1 MSYYCNNRFP
11 LHNCWTTNIV
21 IRCRNDQHLQTSI
34 CCAKIHCN
42 VILTWKKIHKIQGP
56 RIPCIAMPFVVCFQ
70 KLSLSEIHKSIVQD
84 CIYNYNIKFCKGC
97 NMRRLVAAKII
108 TKPTLLFWILLLT
121 NSVDPKDFGNSLTK
135 LLIQSFDNH

>member
-1 MSYYCNNRFP
+1 MYLYETFIGKLSKKDLSYYCNNRFP

-34 CCAKIHCN
+34 FCAKIHCN
-42 VILTWKKIHKIQGP
+42 VIMTWKKIHKIQGP

-108 TKPTLLFWILLLT
+108 SNFQANSTILDLAA
-121 NSVDPKDFGNSLTK
+121 N
-135 LLIQSFDNH
+135 